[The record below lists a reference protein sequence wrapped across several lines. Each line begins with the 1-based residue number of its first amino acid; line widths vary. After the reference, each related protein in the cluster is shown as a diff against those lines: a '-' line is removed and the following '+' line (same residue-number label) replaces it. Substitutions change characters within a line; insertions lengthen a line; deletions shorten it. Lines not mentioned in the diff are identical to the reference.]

1 MRTLASI
8 RHGKFIIKH
17 LSLCGLEDKIASG
30 VAYTRA
36 DAVVETECLMC
47 AVCEPGG
54 VPVHGCDWER
64 VGVGRNPVL

>member
-1 MRTLASI
+1 MRILASI
-8 RHGKFIIKH
+8 RHGQSIIKH
-17 LSLCGLEDKIASG
+17 LSLCGSEDKIASG

-36 DAVVETECLMC
+36 GAVVETESLMC

-64 VGVGRNPVL
+64 VGIGCNPVL